1 MTMVRLVYSI
11 DDLSV
16 PMNHQKVIG
25 ALFNDIHY
33 VIYSFM
39 TLNSKLIWIGLHF
52 LERSDW

>member
-11 DDLSV
+11 DDLCV
-16 PMNHQKVIG
+16 PMNHQTVIG

-39 TLNSKLIWIGLHF
+39 TLNSKLI
-52 LERSDW
+52 